1 MPARVGIFDHT
12 QLPAPAHVM
21 PMFRLARAGRC
32 EPASSFSNCRIPLPM
47 HVGEKP
53 LDGRIALVTGAAGTL
68 GAAISAAVE
77 AAGGTAIRTDLPNRP
92 GMDLALDV
100 TSEEGWVA
108 ALTEIGARHG
118 RLDGLVNNAGIAILG
133 DVERTSLADWR
144 RVQAVNVDG
153 VFLGC
158 KHAMPLLAKSAAAS
172 IVNLSSVSGLVGG
185 ANLAAYNASK
195 GAVRLLTK
203 SVALSGARKQ
213 PPIRCNSVHPA
224 FVEGEMTDAIAET
237 SRDPARA
244 REKMSA
250 SIPLGRMAKPSEVAA
265 AVVWL
270 LSDASSF
277 VTGSELVID
286 GGLVA
291 M

>member
-1 MPARVGIFDHT
+1 MSM
-12 QLPAPAHVM
+12 LPVSKA
-21 PMFRLARAGRC
+21 
-32 EPASSFSNCRIPLPM
+32 
-47 HVGEKP
+47 
-53 LDGRIALVTGAAGTL
+53 LDGRVVLVTGAAGTL
-68 GAAISAAVE
+68 GTAISTAIE
-77 AAGGTAIRTDLPNRP
+77 AAGGRPIRTDLLGRG

-100 TSEEGWVA
+100 TREDAWTGVIA
-108 ALTEIGARHG
+108 EIERRHG
-118 RLDGLVNNAGIAILG
+118 RLDGLVNNAGIVMLG
-133 DVERTSLADWR
+133 DVEHTSLADWR

-158 KHAMPLLAKSAAAS
+158 KHAMPLLAKSSVPS

-213 PPIRCNSVHPA
+213 PPVRCNSLHPS
-224 FVEGEMTDAIAET
+224 FVAGDMTDAIAAGT
-237 SRDPARA
+237 RNPARA
-244 REKMSA
+244 RERMIA
-250 SIPLGRMAKPSEVAA
+250 EIPLGRMAQPDEVAA
-265 AVVWL
+265 SVVWL

-277 VTGSELVID
+277 MTGAELVLD

-291 M
+291 K